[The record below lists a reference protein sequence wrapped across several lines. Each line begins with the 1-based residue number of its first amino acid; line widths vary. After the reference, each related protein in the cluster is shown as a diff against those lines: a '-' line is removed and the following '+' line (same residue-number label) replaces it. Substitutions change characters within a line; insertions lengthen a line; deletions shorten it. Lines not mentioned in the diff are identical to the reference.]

1 VAADVS
7 GLKSKA
13 MLRYGRLA
21 IEGARAMQT
30 ELRVAAPHKT
40 YQLRNSIVVRS
51 LHTGPA
57 LFTITAETG
66 DLVQANTTND
76 GARPHIIRPRRA
88 QVLSFYWPK
97 VGARVVRRFVNH
109 PGNVGSHWWDR
120 VVDRHPTILARVLRR
135 L

>member
-1 VAADVS
+1 MAADVS
-7 GLKSKA
+7 GMKAKA

-21 IEGARAMQT
+21 VEGARAMQT

-40 YQLRNSIVVRS
+40 YTLRNSIEVRS

-57 LFTITAETG
+57 LFTIRAETG

-88 QVLSFYWPK
+88 KALSFYWPK

-109 PGNVGSHWWDR
+109 PGNAGTHWWDK
-120 VVDRHPTILARVLRR
+120 VVDRHPVILGRVMRR